1 MKVGFCRPAIGALV
15 SLLLLFSGVAR
26 CEEPP
31 DDLVFE
37 GGLVVDGTGSPAF
50 RADVAARQGRISAI
64 GSLSDARKA
73 RAKRRIDA
81 RALVVTPGFIDLLGQ
96 SEYNVLV
103 DPRAASKITQGITTE
118 VTGEGQSIAPTNA
131 RLIGLG
137 EEIWKHYGVRPDWT
151 TLSGY
156 FDAFH
161 RKGAAIN
168 LGTFVGLGTVRQI
181 VIGEDDRRATP
192 EELSKMGALVDQAMR
207 EGALGVSTSLQYVP
221 DMYNSTEEIIAMA
234 KVAAKYGGTYFT
246 HQRSE
251 SNRIDSSMDEVFR
264 ISREANIPANI
275 WHFKTASKPNWGK
288 MPHALEKLEA
298 ARAQGLDV
306 AANQY
311 PWTAGEN
318 GLDAC
323 LPPWIREGGSE
334 KLLARLKDPKLRARA
349 REDMLKDS
357 DEWTN
362 QYYGAGGP
370 SGVMLATVLN
380 PDLKKYEGMT
390 IAQISEVQKKD
401 PIDALMDL
409 VLADK
414 ANSANI
420 IFIMDENDVRTALKN
435 RLVALC
441 TDSGAEAE
449 DGIFSQEKSHPR
461 GWASTAQILS
471 KYVRDEKLLP
481 LEEAVRKM
489 TSLSAARARLFDRGI
504 LREGMA
510 ADVVALDLGKVAVN
524 STYTDPLHY
533 SSGFPYVAVNGT
545 LVVDGG
551 KITDA
556 RPGQVLLGPGATATP
571 SR

>member
-1 MKVGFCRPAIGALV
+1 MNLGTARPAFAAV
-15 SLLLLFSGVAR
+15 FSLLALLGGGIAR
-26 CEEPP
+26 GGGPP
-31 DDLVFE
+31 DDRVFDLVFE
-37 GGLVVDGTGSPAF
+37 GGWIIDGTGSPGF
-50 RADVAARQGRISAI
+50 RGDVAVAGGRIA
-64 GSLSDARKA
+64 GVGTLSEIRKVQ
-73 RAKRRIDA
+73 AKRRIDA
-81 RALVVTPGFIDLLGQ
+81 RNLVVTPGFIDLLGQ

-137 EEIWKHYGVRPDWT
+137 EEVWKHYGVRPDWT

-156 FDAFH
+156 FAAF
-161 RKGAAIN
+161 RKKGAAIN
-168 LGTFVGLGTVRQI
+168 LGTFVGLGTARAM
-181 VIGEDDRRATP
+181 VIGEDNRRATP
-192 EELSKMGALVDQAMR
+192 EELSKMEALVDQAMR

-251 SNRIDSSMDEVFR
+251 SNRIDASMDEVFR
-264 ISREANIPANI
+264 IAKEAGIAANI
-275 WHFKTASKPNWGK
+275 WHFKTADKSNWGK
-288 MPHALEKLEA
+288 MPRALEKLEA
-298 ARAQGLDV
+298 SRARGLDV

-323 LPPWIREGGSE
+323 LPPWIREGGTE
-334 KLLARLKDPKLRARA
+334 KLLARLKDPALRRRA
-349 REDMLKDS
+349 REDMLRPT
-357 DEWTN
+357 DEWEN
-362 QYYGAGGP
+362 QYLGSGGP
-370 SGVMLATVLN
+370 TGVLIATVLN
-380 PDLKKYEGMT
+380 PELKKYEGMT
-390 IAQISEVQKKD
+390 IAQIAQSEKKD

-409 VLADK
+409 VIADK
-414 ANSANI
+414 ANTANI
-420 IFIMDENDVRTALKN
+420 IFIMDENDVRAALKH

-461 GWASTAQILS
+461 GWASTAQILG
-471 KYVRDEKLLP
+471 KYVRDEHLLP
-481 LEEAVRKM
+481 IEEAVRKM
-489 TSLSAARARLFDRGI
+489 TSLSASRAHLFDRGV

-510 ADVVALDLGKVAVN
+510 ADVVALDLAKVAVN

-533 SSGFPYVAVNGT
+533 SGGFPYVAVNGA

-551 KITDA
+551 KITAA
-556 RPGQVLLGPGATATP
+556 RPGQILLGPGA
-571 SR
+571 R